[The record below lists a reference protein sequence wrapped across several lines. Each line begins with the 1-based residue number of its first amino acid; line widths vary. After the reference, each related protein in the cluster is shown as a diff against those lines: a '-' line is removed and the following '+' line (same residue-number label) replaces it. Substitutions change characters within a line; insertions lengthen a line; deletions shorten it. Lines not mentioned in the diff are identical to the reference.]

1 MYFCFEFETK
11 FLNPKTSIKNKHNKM
26 SRILLHNNI
35 ENNKKKTTKLKD
47 DFKYFLEK
55 FADIKIL
62 RYQVTAWECLSLQ
75 QKELVYYLSEAAKSG
90 RDICWDQNFRY
101 NLLIRKTL
109 EAIVISFKGDRNS
122 EDYKKF
128 MVYTKRIWFSNGIHH
143 HNSSDKMTADFNA
156 VYFTELIL
164 KSDASR
170 LPLQKGETSNDL
182 IKKLTPLLFDAT
194 VFPKKVSLDA
204 SKDLVLESASNF
216 YEGVIEKEVEVFYNT
231 MKDPKDTEPLSYGL
245 NSKLVKEN
253 GQLIEKTYKV
263 GGMYS
268 KAIEQIV
275 YWLEKAAGVAENKH
289 QQTSLLH
296 LISYYKTGNLKD
308 WDAYN
313 ISWVSDHTSHIDF
326 VNGFIEVY
334 EDPMG
339 MKASWESLVNFKDI
353 EASKRTTIISEAAQW
368 FEDHS
373 PVKEAFR
380 KKEVKGISA
389 KVITLAQLGG
399 ESYPTTPI
407 GINLPNADWIRKE
420 HGSKSVSLENITY
433 AYEQAAIGNGFME
446 EFAASAEEIELA
458 KKHGA
463 LAGNLHT
470 DLHECLGHG
479 SGQLLPNTD
488 PDALKSYASALE
500 EARADLYALYFMM
513 DAKMLELKLFPSIE
527 VAITEYN
534 NFIRNGLMTQLVRID
549 EGKNIEQA
557 HMRNRQLIAAWCFE
571 KGKKDNVI
579 EMYQIENKS
588 FVRINDYDKL
598 RALFGH
604 LLAEVQRIKS
614 EGDYAAGKLLVEN
627 YGVKVDAVLHKE
639 IKARYAKLNLATYS
653 GFINPDFVAVLKD
666 GKITDIKLEYT
677 DDYVQQMMEYGE
689 KYSFLPVV
697 N

>member
-1 MYFCFEFETK
+1 
-11 FLNPKTSIKNKHNKM
+11 M

-35 ENNKKKTTKLKD
+35 ENNKKTTTKLKD

-55 FADIKIL
+55 FADTKIL
-62 RYQVTAWECLSLQ
+62 RYQVPAWELLSLQ

-90 RDICWDQNFRY
+90 RDICWDQNFKH

-109 EAIVISFKGDRNS
+109 EVIVTSYKGDRNS
-122 EDYKKF
+122 EDYKNF

-143 HNSSDKMTADFNA
+143 HNSSDKMTADFNLA
-156 VYFTELIL
+156 YFTELIL
-164 KSDASR
+164 NSDATR
-170 LPLQKGETSNDL
+170 LPLQKGETSDEL
-182 IKKLTPLLFDAT
+182 IKKLTPLLFDVT

-204 SKDLVLESASNF
+204 SKDLLLESASNF
-216 YEGVIEKEVEVFYNT
+216 YEGVTEKEAENFYKT
-231 MKDPKDTEPLSYGL
+231 LKDKKDSKPLSYGL
-245 NSKLVKEN
+245 NSKLVNEN

-275 YWLEKAAGVAENKH
+275 YWLEKAASVAENKH
-289 QQTSLLH
+289 QQTTLLH
-296 LISYYKTGNLKD
+296 LISYYKTGNLKE

-334 EDPMG
+334 EDPLG
-339 MKASWESLVNFKDI
+339 IKASWESLVNFKDI

-373 PVKEAFR
+373 PVMEAFR

-458 KKHGA
+458 KKYGA

-513 DAKMLELKLFPSIE
+513 DPKMMELKLFPSIE
-527 VAITEYN
+527 VAKTEYN

-571 KGKKDNVI
+571 QGKKDNVI
-579 EMYQIENKS
+579 EMYQTQNKS

-598 RALFGH
+598 RSLLGS

-639 IKARYAKLNLATYS
+639 ILARYAKLNLATYS
-653 GFINPDFVAVLKD
+653 GFINPNFVAVLKD
-666 GKITDIKLEYT
+666 GKITDVKLEYT
-677 DDYVQQMMEYGE
+677 DDYAKQMMEYGE
-689 KYSFLPVV
+689 KYSFLSVV